1 MLHPRPI
8 NCPTLTISGSK
19 IVWNKFLSDRSNLEK
34 VSLSMVN
41 LRLHSLRETSQL
53 VHLQYLDLS
62 HNELIKL
69 GATFSPLLSLKYLIL
84 DSNSIYIVDDKLKL
98 PSLTIL
104 SLANN
109 RELQFDCRLLLIYLL
124 N

>member
-1 MLHPRPI
+1 MLRPL
-8 NCPTLTISGSK
+8 NYPTLTISGSK
-19 IVWNKFLSDRSNLEK
+19 IVWSKFLSDGSNLEK

-69 GATFSPLLSLKYLIL
+69 GTTFSPLLSLKYLIL

-98 PSLTIL
+98 PSLTFL

-109 RELQFDCRLLLIYLL
+109 RELQFDSRLLPIY
-124 N
+124 